1 LGEVGE
7 TGTGE
12 EIEKTEAAGRVGTV
26 MVVQQ
31 LPLARSFYR
40 GKSLVLERDGVDT
53 LQICLKNGDN
63 YYWYEQK
70 TSEQG
75 EPGED
80 PKPALETPV
89 ITLED
94 IMLETAILGSAILG
108 QMILGKET

>member
-12 EIEKTEAAGRVGTV
+12 EIEKTEAAGKVGTV

-31 LPLARSFYR
+31 LPLAQSFYR
-40 GKSLVLERDGVDT
+40 GKSLVLEKDGVDT
-53 LQICLKNGDN
+53 LQICLKNGNN

-75 EPGED
+75 GSGGEVTPD
-80 PKPALETPV
+80 PSVTH
-89 ITLED
+89 
-94 IMLETAILGSAILG
+94 AILGSAILG